1 MVINHKSISITCIL
15 AGHNNLV
22 GFFFHTEIVHARV
35 RIKTSVKCS
44 GQIVHARVRI
54 ETSVK
59 WSGKIVH
66 SRVKIETSVKCSG
79 QIVHARVKIETSPIH
94 LYQ

>member
-1 MVINHKSISITCIL
+1 MKWS
-15 AGHNNLV
+15 GQ
-22 GFFFHTEIVHARV
+22 IVHARV

-59 WSGKIVH
+59 WSITGKGVLI
-66 SRVKIETSVKCSG
+66 
-79 QIVHARVKIETSPIH
+79 
-94 LYQ
+94 